1 MWLDKGFSQWFKFL
15 LSSNDAFGVFF
26 FCCLVRYHL
35 SEEGEWL
42 VKELG
47 IEVEREENGSVSLQE
62 LRRIT
67 KLASQW

>member
-1 MWLDKGFSQWFKFL
+1 MMHL
-15 LSSNDAFGVFF
+15 VFF
-26 FCCLVRYHL
+26 FCLVRYHL

-67 KLASQW
+67 RLASQW

>member
-1 MWLDKGFSQWFKFL
+1 MHL
-15 LSSNDAFGVFF
+15 VFF
-26 FCCLVRYHL
+26 CWVRYQL

-67 KLASQW
+67 RLASQW

>member
-1 MWLDKGFSQWFKFL
+1 MML
-15 LSSNDAFGVFF
+15 LVFF
-26 FCCLVRYHL
+26 CLVRYHL

-67 KLASQW
+67 RMASQW